1 MKPEEKKLL
10 QDVANQLKQVNN
22 RLETFLDVYYR
33 TNFPDKIIFEK
44 DVEINSNFTF
54 ATSITL
60 LDSQNLILGT
70 SVGTKIGT
78 SSTQKLGFFGATPV
92 VQQASIA
99 NPAGGVT
106 VDAEARTAIISVLS
120 VLDSLGFTA

>member
-99 NPAGGVT
+99 NPSGGVT

>member
-10 QDVANQLKQVNN
+10 TDIARQLKQTND
-22 RLETFLDVYYR
+22 RLEAFLDVYYR

-78 SSTQKLGFFGATPV
+78 SSTQKIGFFGATPV
-92 VQQASIA
+92 AQQASIA

-106 VDAEARTAIISVLS
+106 VDAEARTAIISVLG

>member
-78 SSTQKLGFFGATPV
+78 SSTQKIGFFGATPV

-99 NPAGGVT
+99 NPSGGVT
-106 VDAEARTAIISVLS
+106 VDAEARTAIISVLG

>member
-10 QDVANQLKQVNN
+10 TDIARQLKQTND
-22 RLETFLDVYYR
+22 RLEAFLDVYYR

-78 SSTQKLGFFGATPV
+78 SSTQKLAFFGATPV

-106 VDAEARTAIISVLS
+106 VDAEARTAIISVLG

>member
-10 QDVANQLKQVNN
+10 TDIARQLKQTND
-22 RLETFLDVYYR
+22 RLEAFLDVYYR

-78 SSTQKLGFFGATPV
+78 SSTQKIGFFGATPV
-92 VQQASIA
+92 AQQANIA
-99 NPAGGVT
+99 SPSGGVT
-106 VDAEARTAIISVLS
+106 VDAEARTAIISVLG